1 MHSSLQVL
9 IMEDDPT
16 IGMALAH
23 ALKSRGAEVQTCTSL
38 TGALEVLQGHA
49 FDVILADLRIHG
61 PESVDGLELL
71 KMVRKVFPE
80 THVIIM
86 TAYGTEEVE
95 AEVRHCGGIY
105 WAKSRDLDELL
116 VSVMSVP
123 PKPQPM

>member
-1 MHSSLQVL
+1 M
-9 IMEDDPT
+9 
-16 IGMALAH
+16 
-23 ALKSRGAEVQTCTSL
+23 
-38 TGALEVLQGHA
+38 
-49 FDVILADLRIHG
+49 
-61 PESVDGLELL
+61 DGLVLL

-95 AEVRHCGGIY
+95 AEVRHYGGIY